1 MHNHTSQPTAQ
12 PTARP
17 TGQPQRAAHSQPRA
31 EALPAAPA
39 LPADPAASAAS
50 RRVPGRSRLAVVGV
64 AALAALADWAILGPL
79 AGISLEARQGGTQHI
94 GAAAVVVST
103 VFVAL
108 AGWALLAILERRT
121 PRARNIWTVV
131 AAIVCTTS
139 LGSPLTNGIGLG
151 AKLGL
156 ASLHLVVGA
165 VVILGLRRTALSAAE
180 RC

>member
-1 MHNHTSQPTAQ
+1 MQNRTTQQQTQRRHPATPSTADN
-12 PTARP
+12 
-17 TGQPQRAAHSQPRA
+17 
-31 EALPAAPA
+31 ALPPAPA
-39 LPADPAASAAS
+39 LAADPTPP

-64 AALAALADWAILGPL
+64 AALAALADWAILAPL
-79 AGISLEARQGGTQHI
+79 AGITLEARQGGTQHI
-94 GAAAVVVST
+94 GAVAVVVST
-103 VFVAL
+103 LFVAF
-108 AGWALLAILERRT
+108 AGWGLLAILERRT

-131 AAIVCTTS
+131 AAIVCITS

-165 VVILGLRRTALSAAE
+165 IVILGLHRTTLSAAE